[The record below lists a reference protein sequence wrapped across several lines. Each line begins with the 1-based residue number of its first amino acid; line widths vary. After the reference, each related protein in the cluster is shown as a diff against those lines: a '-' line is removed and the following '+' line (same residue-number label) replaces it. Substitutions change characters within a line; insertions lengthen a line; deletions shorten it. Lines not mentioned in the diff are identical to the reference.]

1 MALRQELFEKLRS
14 YRTPDI
20 AAQLLSSYPPLIV
33 AGATATGKSSVLKRL
48 EEVSEYRHVITHTTR
63 PPRPNEVSGQNYW
76 FVNEEEML
84 RLLDDQ
90 AMIEVKAVHGD
101 TLYGPAITSY
111 QAVLNSG
118 HKPILVI
125 DVQGVE
131 ELSRSLP
138 KQKAFFLLPPNFDEW
153 MERLEKRGQ
162 MSSVEKANRLKSA
175 RQELEEAL
183 RQPRFILVT
192 NYDVHRTA
200 QEILGGTTDPRT
212 QSQNRELAQTLI
224 SHIQNY

>member
-1 MALRQELFEKLRS
+1 MALHQELFEKVRN
-14 YRTPDI
+14 YRTPEV
-20 AAQLLSSYPPLIV
+20 ASQLLNSHPPLII
-33 AGATATGKSSVLKRL
+33 AGATATGKSSVLKRI
-48 EEVSEYRHVITHTTR
+48 EDVSEYRHVITHTTR
-63 PPRPNEVSGQNYW
+63 PPRPSEINGQNYW
-76 FVNEEEML
+76 FVNEEEMV

-90 AMIEVKAVHGD
+90 AMLEVKAVHGD

-131 ELSRSLP
+131 ELSKSIP

-153 MERLEKRGQ
+153 MQRLEKRGQ
-162 MSSVEKANRLKSA
+162 MSSVEKAGRLKSA
-175 RQELEEAL
+175 RLELEEAL

-200 QEILGGTTDPRT
+200 QEILGGTTDPRI
-212 QSQNRELAQTLI
+212 QAQNRELAQTLI
-224 SHIQNY
+224 SHIQSY